1 MSSTATRE
9 KLAGM
14 IPREG
19 FIKTAGPSQ
28 KAMPKEKRTALIRK
42 GNEFFNK
49 GDIETAKRIFMTTGY
64 KAGLIRLG
72 DLYYDKKKVLEAFRM
87 YKLAT
92 YNRSVNSMVEKMA
105 MIISSWLSDETME
118 G

>member
-1 MSSTATRE
+1 MSGSATRE
-9 KLAGM
+9 KLAEM

-19 FIKTAGPSQ
+19 FIKTASPTSQ
-28 KAMPKEKRTALIRK
+28 AMPKEKRTALIRR

-49 GDIETAKRIFMTTGY
+49 GDIDTARRIYMTTGY

-72 DLYYDKKKVLEAFRM
+72 DYYYEKKQALEAFRM
-87 YKLAT
+87 YKMAT
-92 YNRSVNSMVEKMA
+92 FNRSVNSMVEKMA
-105 MIISSWLSDETME
+105 MIISSWLNENKE